1 MLLCLSNQFNAMI
14 RVIFVQ
20 YYNLNIRKILVD
32 FRQGIAMYNFQNIYC
47 IQTKVK
53 MLKYQNDHILI
64 YVTQL
69 GKLVA
74 VQRREKTAYFLKV
87 CCLGSN
93 KLENIRLPAVGLRWG
108 CWDYCLDALSSIF
121 CFWKS
126 KIQWKMLKSVAH
138 T

>member
-53 MLKYQNDHILI
+53 MLKYQNDLALI
-64 YVTQL
+64 YVIQL
-69 GKLVA
+69 GKLVV
-74 VQRREKTAYFLKV
+74 VQRRKNGIFSQSVLSWIQQAGKYKIA
-87 CCLGSN
+87 SS
-93 KLENIRLPAVGLRWG
+93 RLTLR
-108 CWDYCLDALSSIF
+108 LLRLLS
-121 CFWKS
+121 
-126 KIQWKMLKSVAH
+126 
-138 T
+138 